1 MKVERTNTI
10 PVDTFRMES
19 AGVESVAIAQ
29 ASIGSDKEVDQPR
42 KALQKEERTAEEIM
56 KDLDAVNTQLRI
68 MNRSIQFSI
77 DERSHDIVVRVVDR
91 ESGEVIRE
99 VPPESLMKLRERMAE
114 ISGLLV
120 EEKV

>member
-1 MKVERTNTI
+1 MKVGSTNTI

-19 AGVESVAIAQ
+19 SGVGSVAIAQ
-29 ASIGSDKEVDQPR
+29 ASISRDKEIDQPR
-42 KALQKEERTAEEIM
+42 KALQKEERNAEEIM
-56 KDLDAVNTQLRI
+56 KDLDAVNKQLRI